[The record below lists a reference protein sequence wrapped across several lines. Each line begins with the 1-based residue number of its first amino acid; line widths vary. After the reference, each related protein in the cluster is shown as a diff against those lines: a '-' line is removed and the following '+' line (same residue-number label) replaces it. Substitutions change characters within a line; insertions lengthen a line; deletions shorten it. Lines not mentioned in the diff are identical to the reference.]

1 MSMLDR
7 VFANKW
13 FRLFEGVILFFLLYI
28 LVYHSGILPWDIGF
42 LSLLPA
48 TLLIIYLETS
58 YHSPWP
64 RIIVPLGMFSL
75 SLLAERMFFLTLP
88 MNTYIAVI
96 MIYNFAALLLFLT
109 VSNIT
114 SILLWERKSRFEDI
128 LNGIKI
134 DMYLFLA
141 VLLLLSLILLY
152 YHSVKPFYTLA
163 LLILSYL
170 AWILT
175 PYITDKYVVPPLLMG
190 GSRSLGF
197 AHPREPEAE
206 KLHLSISMIIALLS
220 LLIPLIFAYTGNTLV
235 RRAYVPLALLTAY
248 EGLIIPLYIVTR
260 ITGMHG
266 ALLESLM
273 GDRFVPIENYRG
285 FRGWRD
291 IVWFLNRGA
300 GYFLRLKYLSALYMH
315 FQGLEIL
322 SLRTGDKDIY
332 YGPIHHIL
340 HEGYEYLR
348 QHPSASKHVPWG
360 VVDSILEKF
369 DPENIYVIEPDT
381 SRLEGTGY
389 EELYKRAFSGVVNL
403 YCKLVEIP
411 EDAEK
416 DARNLIIHSIDKL
429 RVLARRS
436 RGEVRLIMDSAA
448 DTLEKLLEKTRG
460 HISRDDLEPFLVKK
474 PLTVNMLRNYLVH
487 GQLYKNAIVYRG
499 DRTEFDRLMERPATL
514 YTLYVLILS
523 ATIKRHP
530 EIIEA
535 KTTNKSRS

>member
-13 FRLFEGVILFFLLYI
+13 FRFFEGVVLFFLLYL
-28 LVYHSGILPWDIGF
+28 LVYHSKILRWDVGF

-48 TLLIIYLETS
+48 TLLIIYLEIS
-58 YHSPWP
+58 YRSPWP
-64 RIIVPLGMFSL
+64 RIIIPLGMFSL

-88 MNTYIAVI
+88 LDSYIAVI
-96 MIYNFAALLLFLT
+96 MIYNFATLLLFLA
-109 VSNIT
+109 VSNMT
-114 SILLWERKSRFEDI
+114 SILLWERKGRFEEI

-134 DMYLFLA
+134 DMYLFLTI
-141 VLLLLSLILLY
+141 LLFLSLILLY
-152 YHSVKPFYTLA
+152 HHVVKTFYTVA
-163 LLILSYL
+163 LIIFSYV
-170 AWILT
+170 AWMIS
-175 PYITDKYVVPPLLMG
+175 PHITDNYIVPPLLRG

-206 KLHLSISMIIALLS
+206 KLHLSVSIIIALLS
-220 LLIPLIFAYTGNTLV
+220 LLIPLIFAYTGSSLV

-248 EGLIIPLYIVTR
+248 ECLIIPLYIVTR

-273 GDRFVPIENYRG
+273 GDRFVPIENYQG

-300 GYFLRLKYLSALYMH
+300 GYFMRLKYLSALYMH

-340 HEGYEYLR
+340 REGYEYLR
-348 QHPSASKHVPWG
+348 QHPSASKHVPWRI
-360 VVDSILEKF
+360 VDSVLEKF
-369 DPENIYVIEPDT
+369 NPENIYVIEPDT
-381 SRLEGTGY
+381 SKLEGTGY
-389 EELYKRAFSGVVNL
+389 EELYKRALSGVVNL

-411 EDAEK
+411 GDAKK
-416 DARNLIIHSIDKL
+416 DARNLIMHSIDKL
-429 RVLARRS
+429 GVLARRG
-436 RGEVRLIMDSAA
+436 RGEARLVMESAA
-448 DTLEKLLEKTRG
+448 GTLEKLLDKTRG
-460 HISRDDLEPFLVKK
+460 HISREDLEPFLVKK

-487 GQLYKNAIVYRG
+487 GQLYKNAIVYRD

-530 EIIEA
+530 EIIGA
-535 KTTNKSRS
+535 SAARKSRA